1 MEVVMRKKIGRLL
14 VWIGGIVVV
23 VGTVVVA
30 IVIIAAVKDEDGV
43 PDEVILTV
51 NFEKQVVEYVPDNPL
66 AKLMNEDVQSL
77 RGMVGVL
84 DRAATDERVV
94 GLLAKAGSAQMGF
107 AQIQEV
113 RDAVLAFRESGKPT
127 VVYAETFGE
136 GGAGNSSYYL
146 ASAFETIYL
155 QPSGD
160 VGLTGLRAEHPFV
173 KGLLD
178 SLDVVPRMAGR
189 YEYKNAM
196 NLFTEDHFTEPHREA
211 TEVMLQS
218 MYEQIVADVAVARKK
233 TPDQVKKMID
243 EGPILGADALAL
255 GLVDELA
262 YRDEVYDR
270 VKTKWGAGAEY
281 LSLDKYGDKEGSAFD
296 EGTQVALIYGVGQV
310 TRGKSDYSPA
320 SGSSNMG
327 SSTVTKAFRDA
338 VKDKNVKA
346 ILLRIDSP
354 GGSYVASDAIWRE
367 VEKAKKA
374 GKPVIASMGNVA
386 ASGGYYVAMNADK
399 IVAQPG
405 TITGSIGVLAGKM
418 LTEGFWKKL
427 GITWD
432 YAQVG
437 ENAMFWSS
445 GRDFTPE
452 QWAQF
457 NGSLDRVY
465 VDFTQKAA
473 DGRGMSR
480 EDIRAVAKGRVWT
493 GADAKA
499 RGLVDE
505 LGGFQVALYLTREA
519 LKLERDAPIE
529 LRVFPKEKT
538 LVELVLE
545 KGFIRT
551 VSNVDVLVS
560 LVHDLRPVFQ
570 FARAVGVT
578 HQPGVVEMP
587 EIRVE

>member
-1 MEVVMRKKIGRLL
+1 MMRRKIGRFLA
-14 VWIGGIVVV
+14 WIGGIVVV
-23 VGTVVVA
+23 IGIVVVLLA
-30 IVIIAAVKDEDGV
+30 VIAVVKDEDGV
-43 PDEVILTV
+43 PDEVFLTLD
-51 NFEKQVVEYVPDNPL
+51 FDKQVVEYVPDNPI
-66 AKLMNEDVQSL
+66 AKLMNEDVQSI
-77 RGMVGVL
+77 REIVGAL
-84 DRAATDERVV
+84 DRATRDERVV
-94 GLLAKAGSAQMGF
+94 GLLAKAGTGKMGL

-113 RDAVLAFRESGKPT
+113 RDAVLAFRQSGNPT
-127 VVYAETFGE
+127 IAHGETFGE
-136 GGAGNSSYYL
+136 GGSGNGSYYL
-146 ASAFETIYL
+146 ASAFETLYL

-178 SLDVVPRMAGR
+178 SLDIEPRMSGR

-211 TEVMLQS
+211 TEALLGS
-218 MYEQIVADVAVARKK
+218 MYDQMVADLAVALKK
-233 TPDQVKKMID
+233 TPDQVKMIID
-243 EGPILGADALAL
+243 QGPILGGDALDL

-270 VKTKWGAGAEY
+270 IKTKWGEDTEF
-281 LSLDKYGDKEGSAFD
+281 LSLRKYADREGTAFD
-296 EGTQVALIYGVGQV
+296 EGTEVAVIYGVGSV
-310 TRGKSDYSPA
+310 TRGKSDYSPS
-320 SGSSNMG
+320 SGSSSMG
-327 SSTVTKAFRDA
+327 SDTVAKAFRDA
-338 VKDKNVKA
+338 VKDEKIKA
-346 ILLRIDSP
+346 IVLRIDSP

-367 VEKAKKA
+367 VDKARKA

-386 ASGGYYVAMNADK
+386 ASGGYYVAMGADK

-432 YAQVG
+432 TAHVG
-437 ENAMFWSS
+437 ENALFWSS
-445 GRDFTPE
+445 AHDFTPE
-452 QWAQF
+452 QWEKF
-457 NGSLDRVY
+457 NGWLDRVY

-473 DGRGMSR
+473 EGRGMSR
-480 EDIRAVAKGRVWT
+480 ADIHEIAKGRVWT
-493 GADAKA
+493 GADAKQ

-505 LGGFQVALYLTREA
+505 LGGFQMALNLTREA
-519 LKLERDAPIE
+519 LKLEADAPIE

-551 VSNVDVLVS
+551 FGQGDVVVS
-560 LVHDLRPVFQ
+560 LLHELGPVFRL
-570 FARAVGVT
+570 ARSAGLVR
-578 HQPGVVEMP
+578 QAGVVEMQDIHI
-587 EIRVE
+587 E